1 MDAIDA
7 IMSRRSIRK
16 FLDKPVLKKDIEDIL
31 KAGMQSPSAHDERPW
46 QFIVLTGK
54 EAKEKIMKI
63 HPYAGMLSTA
73 PAAILVCCDIGAL
86 EGGYGQQ
93 DCAICMENMFLAAH
107 AKGLGAVYVG
117 IYPRESRTKAIL
129 ADFGIPDKVVQF
141 ALLPLGYPAEKKK
154 AESRYEKARVHWE
167 KW

>member
-16 FLDKPVLKKDIEDIL
+16 FLDKPIAKKDIEDIL
-31 KAGMQSPSAHDERPW
+31 KAGMQAPSAHNERPW
-46 QFIVLTGK
+46 RFIVITSK
-54 EAKEKIMKI
+54 EAKEKIMKA

-73 PAAILVCCDIGAL
+73 PAAILVCCDISAL

-117 IYPRESRTKAIL
+117 VYPRDERTKTISAV
-129 ADFGIPDKVVQF
+129 FGLPENVVPF
-141 ALLPLGYPAEKKK
+141 ALLPLGYPAEKKP
-154 AESRYEKARVHWE
+154 AENRYEKARVHWE
-167 KW
+167 NW